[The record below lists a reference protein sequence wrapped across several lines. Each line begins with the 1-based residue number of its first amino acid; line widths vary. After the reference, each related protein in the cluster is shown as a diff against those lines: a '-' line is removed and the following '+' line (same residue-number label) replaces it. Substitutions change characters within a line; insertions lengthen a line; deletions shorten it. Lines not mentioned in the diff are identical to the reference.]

1 MTFNASVS
9 QSATHK
15 TRSLFSQKLT
25 IVSMM
30 RGFLNAEPPG
40 PISSKMS
47 VSSLRCT
54 GDLLVLGL
62 IMTIIIS
69 SEAADDANYCYC
81 CVLGTKTD

>member
-15 TRSLFSQKLT
+15 TRSLLSQKLT

-54 GDLLVLGL
+54 GDLM
-62 IMTIIIS
+62 IIFPTMQTIVTMCFRYQNSLEDI
-69 SEAADDANYCYC
+69 
-81 CVLGTKTD
+81 TF